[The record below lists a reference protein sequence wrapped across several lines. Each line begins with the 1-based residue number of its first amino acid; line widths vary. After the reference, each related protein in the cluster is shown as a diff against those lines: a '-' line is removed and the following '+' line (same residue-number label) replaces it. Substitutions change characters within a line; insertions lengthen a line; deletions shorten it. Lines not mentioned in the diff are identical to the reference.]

1 MAPHTVSETPTFGD
15 RIQVAEYVRMSTDHQ
30 KYSTANQAAAIREYA
45 ESHHMH
51 VVRTYGDDG
60 KSGLE
65 IGRRAGLRQLL
76 EDVTTGRL
84 TFSAILVYDISRWGR
99 FQNSDEAAHY
109 EYLCTKAGV
118 RVIYCAEPFE
128 NDGTPLATIV
138 KGVKRSMAAE
148 YSRELSAKVFA
159 GQCRL
164 VKLGFH
170 QGGAPGYGLRRQLID
185 EHRSTKGLLTRGQ
198 QKSIQTDR
206 VILVAG
212 PDDEVATVH
221 RIYHLFLERHLGEQS
236 IADLLNDENIVT
248 DFDRPWSRGTVH
260 QVLTNEKYIGNNVYA
275 RTSGKL
281 KTPTIPNP
289 PEIWVRCDGAFDGIV
304 SPAAFLRVRE
314 IIAARS
320 VRLEDHQ
327 MLALLRELANKVQAL
342 SGLVIDEHENMPSST
357 SYRQRFGGLVR
368 AYELIGYESGRDYS
382 FLKVNRALRQWRP
395 TVMRSVVDVLE
406 KAAGD
411 VERSVDTDLVT
422 VNHEWTVSVV
432 LAKCSRRDSGLLRW
446 NVRFDM
452 DLMPD
457 VTVAVRLQEDNADA
471 RDYYLIPRLDMATW
485 PRYLGFENSP
495 FIDGYRFDTLD
506 ILSEL
511 AARVRL
517 REAS

>member
-1 MAPHTVSETPTFGD
+1 MAPHVAPETPTPSS
-15 RIQVAEYVRMSTDHQ
+15 RLRVAEYVRMSTDHQ

-45 ESHHMH
+45 GKHNMH
-51 VVRTYGDDG
+51 VARTYADDG

-65 IGRRAGLRQLL
+65 IGRRGGLRQLL
-76 EDVTTGRL
+76 NDVTTGHL
-84 TFSAILVYDISRWGR
+84 DFSAILVYDISRWGR

-109 EYLCTKAGV
+109 EFLCTKAGV

-170 QGGAPGYGLRRQLID
+170 QGGSPGYGLRRQLID
-185 EHRSTKGLLTRGQ
+185 EHRSPKGLLSRGQ

-206 VILVAG
+206 IVLVAG
-212 PDDEVATVH
+212 PDEEVAVVH

-236 IADLLNDENIVT
+236 IADLLNDEKILT
-248 DFDRPWSRGTVH
+248 DLARPWSRGTIH

-281 KTPTIPNP
+281 KTQALPNP
-289 PEIWVRCDGAFDGIV
+289 PERWVRCDGAFEGIV

-314 IIAARS
+314 IIAERS

-327 MLALLRELANKVQAL
+327 MLALLRELANRVQAL
-342 SGLVIDEHENMPSST
+342 SGLVIDEQQGMPSST

-368 AYELIGYESGRDYS
+368 AYALIGYDSGRDFG
-382 FLKVNRALRQWRP
+382 FLEVNRQLRAWRP
-395 TVMRSVVDVLE
+395 SVVSSVFDMLGTT
-406 KAAGD
+406 ARS
-411 VERSVDTDLVT
+411 VERSPETDLLT
-422 VNHEWTVSVV
+422 INAEWTASVV
-432 LAKCSRRDSGLLRW
+432 LARCHRQASGSLRW
-446 NVRFDM
+446 DVRFDM
-452 DLMPD
+452 DLVPD
-457 VTVAVRLQEDNADA
+457 ITVAVRLDEENKEA
-471 RDYYLIPRLDMATW
+471 RDYYLVPRLDMATW
-485 PRYLGFENSP
+485 PRHLGYENSP
-495 FIDGYRFDTLD
+495 LIDGYRFDSLA

-511 AARVRL
+511 AARARL
-517 REAS
+517 REAA